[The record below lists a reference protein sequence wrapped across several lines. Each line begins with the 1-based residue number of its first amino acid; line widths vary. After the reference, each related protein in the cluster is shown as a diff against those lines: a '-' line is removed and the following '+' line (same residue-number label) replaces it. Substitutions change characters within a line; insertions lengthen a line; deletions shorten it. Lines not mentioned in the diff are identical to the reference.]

1 MEFRYSRHL
10 QTRIKLRHIDAKLP
24 SYIFENADER
34 FRDKETGHLIAVKTV
49 LIYNA
54 QREVMVAYEEKGGIT
69 VLLTIHPLKKGQKD
83 NRVSTGRWQ
92 LL

>member
-1 MEFRYSRHL
+1 MKFRYSKHL

-24 SYIFENADER
+24 GYILENADER

-54 QREVMVAYEEKGGIT
+54 QREVMELMKRKVE
-69 VLLTIHPLKKGQKD
+69 LLFC
-83 NRVSTGRWQ
+83 
-92 LL
+92 